1 MSRSITSLPLGQSP
15 PTFDLVCVP
24 SSRGSTEHMRNMA
37 DRAYLEEERF
47 SLLLELEHI
56 LDSDPLMYAFT
67 INVFLQDCSYSV
79 VSLLR

>member
-1 MSRSITSLPLGQSP
+1 MSRSITSLPLDRSP
-15 PTFDLVCVP
+15 PTFDLVCIP
-24 SSRGSTEHMRNMA
+24 GSRRSTEHMRNMA

-47 SLLLELEHI
+47 SLLLELKHI